1 MIKKFVWSSNPTAH
15 HGKIRKIYLDAK
27 NQTSSWTHTS
37 FISWLF
43 VSIFF
48 NIFIFI

>member
-1 MIKKFVWSSNPTAH
+1 MKKFVWFSNLTAH
-15 HGKIRKIYLDAK
+15 YGETRKICLDAK

-43 VSIFF
+43 VSIFL
-48 NIFIFI
+48 IFIFI